1 MKSIIKRMILP
12 ALGTILVLSMPSIV
26 YACDTWVALKD
37 ATKSGYTILAKN
49 SDRPLFDCQPLMFY
63 PRQKWPAGSEVNL
76 GRITIPQVEETYAT
90 MGSGPYWC
98 WGYEEGINEYG
109 VAIGNE
115 GVWTK
120 VLAEDIKAYMK
131 GNGPKLGPTGMD
143 LLRLGLERG
152 KTAREALEV
161 ITGLVEKYGQFG
173 SGVPTQG
180 VLGAYHNSYI
190 IADAKEAWVLE
201 TAGTRW
207 IAKRFSHGTTSISN
221 KLSITT
227 EWDLASP
234 DIVDYAIEKGW
245 WPEVKRDSFDFTKAY
260 SDDSPARKEGDM
272 RAHTR
277 AMCSSNLLLE
287 KEGQIDSRWMMR
299 IARDRST
306 SPGIDLDQTAS
317 SCVAIL
323 PNTADELPVFWWC
336 PAIPS
341 MSCYVPFFIHGSKLP
356 DTVSIT
362 GTYGKRVVPPS
373 ETEQDEFSP
382 ESYWWLFRNLCD
394 KTNIKYEER
403 SPIVRAAFDSLE
415 KVFEAR
421 IPVTMEKVVKLR
433 KVGKLDEA
441 AKILNDY
448 TAECLDKALKK
459 CNELRERFTA
469 EVTEVPKEY
478 EPYIGKYIGNFGQ
491 FRNAEFT
498 VLIKNDRLAV
508 DIPGQTV
515 VELNEPDEEG
525 LWYFTITNTVAVS
538 FDRDDEG
545 NIATMKMHQTNELP
559 RKAEQPESEN
569 VPEQYKPYVGKYT
582 IPMANA
588 EMTVLVQENHLA
600 LDIPGQMVVE
610 LKPPDNQGRWYFAI
624 DNNTAV
630 SFPRDDAGKVTAM
643 RLHQTFELPK
653 IAESEL
659 DKE

>member
-1 MKSIIKRMILP
+1 MKSVLKRMTLS
-12 ALGTILVLSMPSIV
+12 ALGTILVLSMPAIV
-26 YACDTWVALKD
+26 DACDTWVALKD
-37 ATKSGYTILAKN
+37 ATKNGYTILAKN

-63 PRQKWPAGSEVNL
+63 PRQKWPAGSELNL

-90 MGSGPYWC
+90 MGSSPYWC

-120 VLAEDIKAYMK
+120 VLVEDIEAYMK
-131 GNGPKLGPTGMD
+131 GNGSKLGPTGMD

-173 SGVPTQG
+173 SGLPTMG
-180 VLGAYHNSYI
+180 IDGAYHNSYI
-190 IADAKEAWVLE
+190 IADPNEAWVLE

-207 IAKRFSHGTTSISN
+207 IAKRFTKGTTSISN

-227 EWDLASP
+227 DWDLASS

-245 WPEVKRDSFDFTKAY
+245 WSEPKRDSFDFTKAY
-260 SDDSPARKEGDM
+260 SDDSPAIEERNM

-277 AMCSSNLLLE
+277 AMCSRNLLLE
-287 KEGQIDSRWMMR
+287 KEGEIDTRWMMR
-299 IARDRST
+299 IARDRSS
-306 SPGIDLDQTAS
+306 SPSIDLDQTAS

-336 PAIPS
+336 PAVPS
-341 MSCYVPFFIHGSKLP
+341 LSCYVPFFINDNKLP
-356 DTVSIT
+356 ETVST
-362 GTYGKRVVPPS
+362 AGTYGKRVVPPS
-373 ETEQDEFSP
+373 EVEQDEFSP

-394 KTNIKYEER
+394 KTNMQYEKR
-403 SPIVRAAFDSLE
+403 SPVVRAEFDNLE
-415 KVFEAR
+415 KVFEAG
-421 IPVTMEKVVKLR
+421 IPGLIKKVVNLR
-433 KVGKLDEA
+433 KAGKLDKA
-441 AKILNDY
+441 TMVLDDF
-448 TAECLDKALKK
+448 TAQCLGKALKK
-459 CNELRERFTA
+459 CNELRERFVIK
-469 EVTEVPKEY
+469 VTDVPKEY

-498 VLIKNDRLAV
+498 VLVKNDHLAV
-508 DIPGQTV
+508 DIPGQAV

-525 LWYFTITNTVAVS
+525 FWYFTITNTVAVS

-545 NIATMKMHQTNELP
+545 NITTMKMHQTTEMP

-582 IPMANA
+582 IPMASA
-588 EMTVLVQENHLA
+588 EMTVLVQDDHLA
-600 LDIPGQMVVE
+600 LDIPGQMVVK
-610 LKPPDNQGRWYFAI
+610 LKPPDNKGRWYFTI
-624 DNNTAV
+624 DDKTAV
-630 SFPRDDAGKVTAM
+630 SFPRDDTGKITAM

-653 IAESEL
+653 KAGSEL